1 MDEGHARDDRGDH
14 AGALE
19 SFRAADALMH
29 VPTTGLEVG
38 RQQVALRL
46 LVDARDTLLRVRR
59 LPVVPGEPPS
69 FATARE
75 QAQVMYDGLTARIP
89 ALRVSVTGAVAAT
102 TTILI
107 DGTRIPASAAGVPFR
122 VNPGHHVVSASGE
135 NGGHAEEGVDV
146 AEGVVKEVALTVHA
160 APADL
165 RGGPALAEAR
175 PSPGGNSGS
184 PSPAQ
189 SLLRWGG
196 GGLAIVGVGV
206 GAVTGILSFSST
218 SSAKAL
224 CTGGQCPPASWGDLS
239 TASTTAT
246 ASDIAFAAAGVG
258 VVAFVASFLVTK
270 SSSTQAPAAAVR
282 VIPWF
287 GPTTA
292 GVSATF

>member
-1 MDEGHARDDRGDH
+1 
-14 AGALE
+14 
-19 SFRAADALMH
+19 
-29 VPTTGLEVG
+29 
-38 RQQVALRL
+38 
-46 LVDARDTLLRVRR
+46 
-59 LPVVPGEPPS
+59 
-69 FATARE
+69 
-75 QAQVMYDGLTARIP
+75 MYDGLSARIP
-89 ALRVSVTGAVAAT
+89 ALRVSVTGAPAAA

-122 VNPGHHVVSASGE
+122 VNPGHHVVSVNSE

-165 RGGPALAEAR
+165 RGSVVATAESHEEPTGDRA
-175 PSPGGNSGS
+175 SS
-184 PSPAQ
+184 SPAQ
-189 SLLRWGG
+189 GLLRWGG
-196 GGLAIVGVGV
+196 GGLAIVGIGV

-246 ASDIAFAAAGVG
+246 ASDIAFVAAGVG
-258 VVAFVASFLVTK
+258 VVAFVASFFVTK

-287 GPTTA
+287 GPTSA
-292 GVSATF
+292 GFSATF